1 MDEMKKILIVE
12 DEPSYRNLLHS
23 ELTAK
28 GYLTIDA
35 KDGKEGYDKAVT
47 IKPDLIILDLLMP
60 GVDGITM
67 LETLRKDKYGK
78 SMNVI
83 ILTNLELDSQVM
95 ERVLNAKPL
104 FYFVKSDITPSVLVA
119 KIDEE
124 FASQDEKE
132 QTEIANEHAEI
143 L

>member
-1 MDEMKKILIVE
+1 MKKILVVE
-12 DEPSYRNLLHS
+12 DEQSYRNLLHS
-23 ELTAK
+23 ELSAK

-35 KDGKEGYDKAVT
+35 KDGKEGYEKA
-47 IKPDLIILDLLMP
+47 IAIQPDLIILDLLMP
-60 GVDGITM
+60 GVDGISM
-67 LETLRKDKYGK
+67 LEALRKDKNGK
-78 SMNVI
+78 TMNVI

-104 FYFVKSDITPSVLVA
+104 FYYVKSDITPSVLVA

-132 QTEIANEHAEI
+132 QAENAKEHAGI